1 MQLLYAQAAWL
12 RCLTGAA
19 FASLKKCPLEADF
32 FNHTFG
38 VTEPKEA
45 PYETTGNNLKFQ
57 ALITLRLN
65 LDLYLKQLKPFLNLT
80 RMRTCGIVFNVLMW
94 FKLTCSDNKVAQF
107 EMHPFLFAF
116 QFFL

>member
-1 MQLLYAQAAWL
+1 MQLLSAQAAWL

-32 FNHTFG
+32 FNSG
-38 VTEPKEA
+38 CAGTEPKEA

-65 LDLYLKQLKPFLNLT
+65 LDLYLKRLKPFLNLT
-80 RMRTCGIVFNVLMW
+80 RMRKIGTGR
-94 FKLTCSDNKVAQF
+94 KT
-107 EMHPFLFAF
+107 
-116 QFFL
+116 